1 MHIYVSILFS
11 QHVKTIDAWSEK
23 CCMCGTAHVD
33 WIGLNLNKAKTTKK
47 QSKNQKNKKFN
58 LF

>member
-1 MHIYVSILFS
+1 
-11 QHVKTIDAWSEK
+11 
-23 CCMCGTAHVD
+23 MCGTAHVD